1 VALAVLGEKRVVG
14 TMTLAELAEGIPG
27 VRVVRGGERAVS
39 RVRIDSRRVEPGDL
53 FVAVP
58 GLQQDGGRYAADALE
73 RGAVGVLAREGA
85 EAPAQG
91 AWLTAADPRLA
102 AARLAARAFGNP
114 SERIAVLGVTGTN
127 GKTTTTYLVRSIW
140 TAAGRKSAVLGT
152 LGVLLPRGAMPQA
165 RTTPEAPDLQETLA
179 RAADE
184 GAEVAAMEVSSHALD
199 LRRVDGTSF
208 AAAAFLNLTPEHLDW
223 HGTLE
228 EYGRAKLR
236 LFSELL
242 APGSAPA
249 GPRAIVNGDDPW
261 AGRFRAEVEDALVF
275 AAGGGDAEVT
285 AHGIRLSLDGAEFTL
300 TTPAGSE
307 RFLLPLPGRHNVENA
322 LAAASFAH
330 VMGISLAD
338 TVRGLAE
345 AKGPAGRFERV
356 HRGTFAAYVDY
367 AHTEDGIRRAIG
379 TARSLTRGRVIVVLG
394 CGGNR
399 WPEKRPVMGGLAA
412 ELADRAVFTTDNP
425 RDEDPRD
432 IVAAMLVGAA
442 PHRDRVEVVMD
453 REEALAR
460 AVDLAGPGDV
470 VLALGK
476 GHETVQSI
484 AGVDHP
490 FPEREILARVAASR
504 DGRRG

>member
-1 VALAVLGEKRVVG
+1 
-14 TMTLAELAEGIPG
+14 MTLAELAEGIDG
-27 VRVVRGGERAVS
+27 VRVVRGGERAV
-39 RVRIDSRRVEPGDL
+39 RHVRIDSRRIEPGDL

-58 GLQQDGGRYAADALE
+58 GLKEDGARYAADALA
-73 RGAVGVLAREGA
+73 RGAAGVLTREDARAPEG
-85 EAPAQG
+85 G
-91 AWLTAADPRLA
+91 AWLVAADPRLA

-114 SERIAVLGVTGTN
+114 SERIAVLGITGTN

-140 TAAGRKSAVLGT
+140 SAAGRKSAVLGT
-152 LGVLLPRGAMPQA
+152 LGVLLPRGAHAQA

-184 GAEVAAMEVSSHALD
+184 GAEICAMEVSSHALD
-199 LRRVDGTSF
+199 LRRVDGTRF

-228 EYGRAKLR
+228 QYGRAKLR

-275 AAGGGDAEVT
+275 SAGGGDAEVT
-285 AHGIRLSLDGAEFTL
+285 AHGIRPSIQGTEFTL
-300 TTPAGSE
+300 TTPAGSG
-307 RFLLPLPGRHNVENA
+307 RVLLPLPGRHNVENA
-322 LAAASFAH
+322 LAATCFAH
-330 VMGISLAD
+330 VMGIPFAD
-338 TVRGLAE
+338 VIRGLTD

-356 HRGTFAAYVDY
+356 HLGTFAAYVDY

-379 TARSLTRGRVIVVLG
+379 TARSLTQGRVIVVLG

-425 RDEDPRD
+425 RDEDPKD
-432 IVAAMLVGAA
+432 IVASMLEGAA
-442 PHRDRVEVVMD
+442 AHRERVEVVMD

-460 AVDLAGPGDV
+460 AVEMAGPGDV

-490 FPEREILARVAASR
+490 FPEREILAKVAAAR